1 MTNSLF
7 PFVRQ
12 TFIFAAVVLIGS
24 CSPNSADQPAE
35 KQTNPDLKVITS
47 GLRFPEGPVAMPDG
61 SVILVEMERG
71 TLSRVS
77 PDGTVSVIAEL
88 GGGPNG
94 AAMGPDGAI
103 YVCNNGGL
111 QWIETDDLLI
121 PGETAFD
128 YSGGSIQRV
137 DLRTGKVD
145 TLYTMCDG
153 RKLSGPNDIVFD
165 AGGGMWFTDQGKY
178 YETYKE
184 HGAVY
189 YALPDGSFISC
200 QLEKLET
207 PNGIRLS
214 PDGSKLYYAET
225 TTGRI
230 WSYTIQKPGLLDP
243 NSKKLVIG
251 LPGYQLFDSFA
262 LEANGNICAA
272 TLMNGGISIIT
283 AGGTLLRHIP
293 TNDILTTSICFG
305 GKDRKTA
312 YITLGGTGQ
321 LVAVQWDSPGLPLN
335 FLSY

>member
-1 MTNSLF
+1 MMNSF
-7 PFVRQ
+7 ISIFRQ
-12 TFIFAAVVLIGS
+12 TWFIAAIILIIA
-24 CSPNSADQPAE
+24 CSRKSTVQPAAN
-35 KQTNPDLKVITS
+35 QTNPDIKVITA
-47 GLRFPEGPVAMPDG
+47 GLRFPEGPIALPDG

-111 QWIETDDLLI
+111 QWIESDSLLI

-137 DLRTGKVD
+137 DLRTAAVD
-145 TLYTMCDG
+145 TLYTACNG

-165 AGGGMWFTDQGKY
+165 SDGGMWFTDQGKY
-178 YETYKE
+178 YETYKD

-189 YALPDGSFISC
+189 YAKPDGSFISR

-207 PNGIRLS
+207 PNGIRFS
-214 PDGSKLYYAET
+214 PDGSKLYYTET

-230 WSYTIQKPGLLDP
+230 WSYSIQRPGLLDP
-243 NSKKLVIG
+243 DSKKLVIG
-251 LPGYQLFDSFA
+251 LPGYHLFDSFA

-272 TLMNGGISIIT
+272 TLINGGISIIS
-283 AGGTLLRHIP
+283 ADGTLLRHIP
-293 TNDILTTSICFG
+293 TYDILTTSICFG

-312 YITLGGTGQ
+312 FITLGGTGK